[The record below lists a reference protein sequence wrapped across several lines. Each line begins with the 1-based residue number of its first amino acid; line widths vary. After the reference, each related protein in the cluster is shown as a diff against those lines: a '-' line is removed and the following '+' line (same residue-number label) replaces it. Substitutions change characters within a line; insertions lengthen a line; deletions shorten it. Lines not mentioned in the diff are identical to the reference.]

1 MEFFFS
7 SLVFSRFRSSM
18 CVCVCECTFLLIL
31 LLLFAKAEIALLCDS
46 VICSDAFKCFPLC
59 QVLWKLFA
67 NHPTQSTH
75 FLSGSN
81 GEQKKYLKFLFF
93 ARMLKIPKFYLF
105 LRNQQNRQKRE
116 KFKFIPKEDSLL
128 EPGRFCHGKRA
139 LLECWFR
146 VSIVT
151 FIHLSLSTNISR
163 KDIYRLPF
171 TWGAKE
177 IQTNSIYAVKYYC

>member
-18 CVCVCECTFLLIL
+18 CVCVCASAHFFSFFFFFLRKLKL
-31 LLLFAKAEIALLCDS
+31 LCFVIPLFALMPSSVFRYVKFYGNYLPTIQLKAHI
-46 VICSDAFKCFPLC
+46 F
-59 QVLWKLFA
+59 
-67 NHPTQSTH
+67 
-75 FLSGSN
+75 FL
-81 GEQKKYLKFLFF
+81 EQKKYLKFLFF
-93 ARMLKIPKFYLF
+93 AQMLKIPKFYLF

-116 KFKFIPKEDSLL
+116 KFKFIPKEDNLL
-128 EPGRFCHGKRA
+128 EPGCFCHGKRA
-139 LLECWFR
+139 LLECWSR